1 MDDYESDGR
10 DYSENID
17 EGPGNAETE
26 FFFSRKPSAGTC
38 PPKKQEPDKKAE
50 QKSKSSRSCDCKP
63 DKKPRRAKRKKMP
76 SSVNPFIIFYLTEYF
91 KNPSKKVTEVA
102 REAGKKWCSMSEAE
116 KADYIKRAR
125 LESAKRQRRSGK
137 RSRGS
142 C

>member
-1 MDDYESDGR
+1 MDDYESNGR

-26 FFFSRKPSAGTC
+26 SFFSRRPSADTC
-38 PPKKQEPDKKAE
+38 LPKKQEPDKKAE
-50 QKSKSSRSCDCKP
+50 QKSKSCNCKP
-63 DKKPRRAKRKKMP
+63 IQKPRRARRKKMP
-76 SSVNPFIIFYLTEYF
+76 RSVNPFIIYYLTEYF

-102 REAGKKWCSMSEAE
+102 REAGKKWCSMSAAE

-125 LESAKRQRRSGK
+125 LESAKRQRRSAK